1 MSFIRAVT
9 LYHTVVITI
18 LDDECEDKGSNIKC
32 KKVKRKGVCHKG
44 WAKKNCQLTC
54 DLCDPGPSGIYLP
67 RSFVIPF
74 CLYVFVIPY

>member
-54 DLCDPGPSGIYLP
+54 ELCDPSPQGNNVSKL
-67 RSFVIPF
+67 FVIYF
-74 CLYVFVIPY
+74 ILQTLDLTY